1 MQAIVK
7 DKNDPTQV
15 KMIFANQAEDD
26 ILLGDDLKDFEE
38 DPRITIHYLLS
49 RPKNKE
55 NWNGSVGRCTE
66 DLLRAQCFADS
77 GDNLAMLCGPQG
89 MIDQACKPA
98 LAKMGYTEERVVVF

>member
-1 MQAIVK
+1 
-7 DKNDPTQV
+7 
-15 KMIFANQAEDD
+15 MIFANQTEDD

-38 DPRITIHYLLS
+38 DSRITIHYLLS

-66 DLLRAQCFADS
+66 ELLRAQCFADS

-98 LAKMGYTEERVVVF
+98 LAKMGYAEERVVVF